1 MNKVY
6 IIDEDGK
13 QYELGE
19 LKELTEADI
28 QDEIDEAELDMCQDI
43 LFEGELATDYVAA
56 FRMKV
61 ALMGKDYWKG
71 KVPQVIFAKCH

>member
-6 IIDEDGK
+6 IINENGK

-19 LKELTEADI
+19 LKEITEADI
-28 QDEIDEAELDMCQDI
+28 QEETDEAELDMFWGI
-43 LFEGELATDYVAA
+43 SFEGELKTDYVAA

-61 ALMGKDYWKG
+61 ALMGKEYWKG
-71 KVPQVIFAKCH
+71 KVPQVIFAKSH